1 MAPSSAASN
10 GAVQEKGNYAAH
22 EKANS
27 VSSPDGSGFDGSPNS
42 TKEPDKASAAT
53 SGLTDVASASGYHA
67 RRAAARSVAPPH
79 PHPHPTE
86 DIRPIQPRGPDGTRG
101 FKYGRGKPL
110 PGPNGVL
117 VTGNSSAPPSTI
129 GSPPQYVSVTG
140 GGAGAYA
147 GAGSALRRGGARGE
161 AEKLAGEV
169 ERLVGEKDKVESELA
184 EAKLEVQRLQH
195 DLFVSRFEAEGLRRR
210 QQTAT
215 GGGGGGDGAD
225 GERKGG
231 KGSEVSGDGEGEGE
245 DGEDKEGSKELKH
258 SLSEA
263 RMEIVRLEH
272 ELFTLR
278 FDAEKQ
284 RVLAEEAAAGAG
296 GTEGGAVGGAGGGTK
311 KVSSTRDL
319 GGAGADASAEGL
331 AQRLARAEEALEESR
346 SEASRL
352 QHELFEAKFEVEK
365 LRSAQADG
373 RADSAQADGRA
384 AVDKALRDGK
394 GRGVG
399 KGGKEGEEKENE
411 EDEVEESLAELEAVV
426 AREGCRLCVRLLAAF
441 SGAKRRAE
449 AAERLIGQDRA
460 ELEGLRN
467 GRDEVRA
474 AAASAAAALAAASA
488 AGQEAAERERQN
500 WERAEEAERM
510 QAASNSSAA
519 AAIAAAV
526 AEAGALRARCA
537 ELEGQASAASS
548 EAAAAKEHLKQV
560 AMAISERSLHRAAT
574 VAGVAGQDEHPA
586 LQPFGAA
593 QGAPGSGLWGAGDVE
608 HSSMGR
614 DARRDFGQEIGVGGG
629 AGAQGAQGAQGHQ
642 LWDPSALD
650 PAISAFSSS
659 SRPPP
664 FAAAHPPPLPGQS
677 LDLHLQQQ
685 QQQQQQ
691 FSSRL
696 GFGGLPPHMS
706 PPPHRQHPGALP
718 PGDAA
723 MHAFLSEAQGPPGQ
737 SAPLGAQ
744 FPPPSGFALGGRI
757 PSPAPSGAMGFAP
770 SSGGMVA
777 DAVAPPPPPPLN
789 SWAAGG
795 AGSGL
800 WGGF

>member
-1 MAPSSAASN
+1 MAPSTAASN
-10 GAVQEKGNYAAH
+10 GAVQEKGNYAAQ
-22 EKANS
+22 ERANS

-42 TKEPDKASAAT
+42 TKEPDKASAAA
-53 SGLTDVASASGYHA
+53 SGLADVPSSSGYHA

-79 PHPHPTE
+79 PHPHPME
-86 DIRPIQPRGPDGTRG
+86 DIKPIQPRGPDGTRG

-117 VTGNSSAPPSTI
+117 VTGNTSTPPSTI
-129 GSPPQYVSVTG
+129 GSPPQYVSGAG
-140 GGAGAYA
+140 GGAGAYV
-147 GAGSALRRGGARGE
+147 GAGSALRRGGARGMGAGGE

-169 ERLVGEKDKVESELA
+169 ERLAGEKDKVESELA

-210 QQTAT
+210 QKTAT
-215 GGGGGGDGAD
+215 GDGGGDGAD

-231 KGSEVSGDGEGEGE
+231 KGNEDLGEGEGEGE
-245 DGEDKEGSKELKH
+245 DGEGKEGSKELKH

-296 GTEGGAVGGAGGGTK
+296 GTEGGAVGGEGGGAK

-319 GGAGADASAEGL
+319 GAGVADASAEGL

-346 SEASRL
+346 CEASRL
-352 QHELFEAKFEVEK
+352 QHELFEAKFQVEK
-365 LRSAQADG
+365 LRSAQADA
-373 RADSAQADGRA
+373 RAASAQADGRA
-384 AVDKALRDGK
+384 AVDKALSDGK
-394 GRGVG
+394 GGGVG

-411 EDEVEESLAELEAVV
+411 EGEVEESFAELEAVV

-488 AGQEAAERERQN
+488 AGQEAAQRERQN

-574 VAGVAGQDEHPA
+574 GAAVAGQDDHPA

-593 QGAPGSGLWGAGDVE
+593 QGAPGSGLWGAGDME
-608 HSSMGR
+608 HSSIGR
-614 DARRDFGQEIGVGGG
+614 DARRDFGQEMGVGGG
-629 AGAQGAQGAQGHQ
+629 AGAQGAQGVQGHQ

-650 PAISAFSSS
+650 PAISAFSSG

-685 QQQQQQ
+685 QQ
-691 FSSRL
+691 FSSSSGL
-696 GFGGLPPHMS
+696 GFSGLPPHMS
-706 PPPHRQHPGALP
+706 PPPHRQHPGGLP

-723 MHAFLSEAQGPPGQ
+723 IHAFLSETQGPPGQ

-744 FPPPSGFALGGRI
+744 LPPPSGFALGEGY
-757 PSPAPSGAMGFAP
+757 
-770 SSGGMVA
+770 
-777 DAVAPPPPPPLN
+777 PPPLPLAPWGLRLRAQV
-789 SWAAGG
+789 WAQGWVRVIWPLRF
-795 AGSGL
+795 L
-800 WGGF
+800 WL